1 MTSIV
6 EAWEIYMWV
15 HLEWATMRDSSLRAA
30 TLYRG
35 YAA

>member
-1 MTSIV
+1 VTSIV

-15 HLEWATMRDSSLRAA
+15 HLEWATLRAA